1 MKDFGWMVILAAT
14 TVIAVVG
21 WIITMVRDIK
31 RTAVELKECV
41 GNHSV
46 RLSVLETE
54 FQHIDKLLLEIR
66 MLVSRR
72 DDQTAR

>member
-1 MKDFGWMVILAAT
+1 MEDYGWIILAVT
-14 TVIAVVG
+14 TIIAVVG

-46 RLSVLETE
+46 RLSILENE
-54 FQHIDKLLLEIR
+54 FQHIDKLLAEIKA
-66 MLVSRR
+66 LIKN
-72 DDQTAR
+72 

>member
-1 MKDFGWMVILAAT
+1 VEDYGWIILAVT
-14 TVIAVVG
+14 TIIAVVG

-46 RLSVLETE
+46 RLSILENE
-54 FQHIDKLLLEIR
+54 FQHIDKLLAEIKA
-66 MLVSRR
+66 LIKN
-72 DDQTAR
+72 